1 MKIKEFILRSGIKSQ
16 EELAGRLG
24 IQPATVYAWTAGT
37 RKPGWDMI
45 VALYELGMTT
55 EEIFEKAY
63 LSSVKSSHDDLASRL
78 SAKLDEICFK
88 LDHRR

>member
-1 MKIKEFILRSGIKSQ
+1 MKVKEFILRSGIKSQ
-16 EELAGRLG
+16 EELADKLG
-24 IQPATVYAWTAGT
+24 VKPETVYAWTAGT

-45 VALYELGMTT
+45 VSLYELGMTT

-63 LSSVKSSHDDLASRL
+63 LASVKSSHDDLALSL